1 MEFTNITEI
10 KLNIWGEYFTLP
22 VKYENSNHNHITE
35 IQKKAIDEFISNKSM
50 INSTKS
56 DTETSLKQFAPPE
69 LNGKAVDDYT
79 DIFKY
84 INPKYIFV
92 RDTKENRIV
101 ILHCSYKY
109 DTHQY
114 NVAFL
119 NGKYSGRGGFGK
131 KEIFNEDMLI
141 NKK

>member
-1 MEFTNITEI
+1 MGYTNKAEI
-10 KLNIWGEYFTLP
+10 ELNIWGEDFKLP
-22 VKYENSNHNHITE
+22 IKYENSNHNHITD

-56 DTETSLKQFAPPE
+56 VVETSLKQFAPPE
-69 LNGKAVDDYT
+69 LKGKAVDDYT
-79 DIFKY
+79 NIFKY
-84 INPKYIFV
+84 ITPKYIFV

-114 NVAFL
+114 NLAFL

-131 KEIFNEDMLI
+131 KEIFNEDMLTE
-141 NKK
+141 NK